1 MIWVNFMLDLILYFF
16 FMIIYFLINII
27 PGGYLL
33 GRGLGILIY
42 RLLKDRREMTINNL
56 RIAFGDELSDREITA
71 LCKEVY
77 RQLGITLI
85 EFIKLKKL
93 QKEDIG
99 KLIELEGVEHLEE
112 AYARGRGVII
122 YSAHFGN
129 WEWLGSAIS
138 LAGYPVNAIART
150 QNNRYFDKKI
160 NEIRTSKG
168 VNIIPRGMSVRRAIT
183 ALRKGEILFILG
195 DQNGRKN
202 GWIIDFFGKPASTYP
217 GAVQLA
223 QRTGALVLP
232 AYLIRKEPGS
242 FKLKFFPY
250 YDIPHGASEDEQ
262 RDYLIKLTENM
273 EEVIRQYPEQW
284 LWLHRRWDLSHIGG

>member
-1 MIWVNFMLDLILYFF
+1 MEDREINDLPVVENNKPVAMLNLAGPDQGQNLLIWVNSMLDLILYFF

-27 PGGYLL
+27 PGGYRL

-56 RIAFGDELSDREITA
+56 RMAFGDELSDREITA

-168 VNIIPRGMSVRRAIT
+168 IKYNTPRHVSPQGNYS
-183 ALRKGEILFILG
+183 LEKKGTF
-195 DQNGRKN
+195 
-202 GWIIDFFGKPASTYP
+202 
-217 GAVQLA
+217 
-223 QRTGALVLP
+223 
-232 AYLIRKEPGS
+232 AYSR
-242 FKLKFFPY
+242 
-250 YDIPHGASEDEQ
+250 
-262 RDYLIKLTENM
+262 
-273 EEVIRQYPEQW
+273 
-284 LWLHRRWDLSHIGG
+284 

>member
-1 MIWVNFMLDLILYFF
+1 MLDLILYFF

-99 KLIELEGVEHLEE
+99 KLIELEG
-112 AYARGRGVII
+112 
-122 YSAHFGN
+122 
-129 WEWLGSAIS
+129 
-138 LAGYPVNAIART
+138 
-150 QNNRYFDKKI
+150 
-160 NEIRTSKG
+160 
-168 VNIIPRGMSVRRAIT
+168 
-183 ALRKGEILFILG
+183 
-195 DQNGRKN
+195 
-202 GWIIDFFGKPASTYP
+202 
-217 GAVQLA
+217 
-223 QRTGALVLP
+223 
-232 AYLIRKEPGS
+232 
-242 FKLKFFPY
+242 
-250 YDIPHGASEDEQ
+250 
-262 RDYLIKLTENM
+262 
-273 EEVIRQYPEQW
+273 
-284 LWLHRRWDLSHIGG
+284 